1 MTGHLDADAL
11 ADLEEGLLDRDHV
24 ASARAHVAGCP
35 QCRAELAA
43 LTGVRERLA
52 AASDVGPM
60 PADVVARLDRALAEV
75 ATEPASTAVTR
86 SVIPLREPQRSSPRG
101 LRWLQAAAVVVLFLA
116 GGAVAVSALRGADN
130 GDVATSSGTAA
141 GKADQRAAG
150 AAGSYPVTASGRHWT
165 KQSVTAE
172 VPELLAGTLSPTLP
186 PSSFSAQDDTSG
198 SAAAPR
204 ELAGVPAA
212 RLAGG
217 PALADCVT
225 ELAGGP
231 ATPLAVDLATFDGQP
246 AAVVLLPGIGG
257 PGRVDVWVVPPDC
270 AQGKGQ
276 FLYYANVARP

>member
-1 MTGHLDADAL
+1 MTEHLDTDAL
-11 ADLEEGLLDRDHV
+11 ADLDEGLLDRDHV

-35 QCRAELAA
+35 RCQGELAA

-52 AASDVGPM
+52 AAAEVEPM
-60 PADVVARLDRALAEV
+60 PAEVVARLDRALADV
-75 ATEPASTAVTR
+75 ASEPASTAVTR

-101 LRWLQAAAVVVLFLA
+101 LRWLQAAAVVVLVLA

-130 GDVATSSGTAA
+130 DNFKDSSAGTAGSTGA
-141 GKADQRAAG
+141 RAA
-150 AAGSYPVTASGRHWT
+150 APGSYPITASGRHWT
-165 KQSVTAE
+165 KTSVEAG
-172 VPELLAGTLSPTLP
+172 VPQLLAGTVSPTLP
-186 PSSFSAQDDTSG
+186 PSSFGAEDNANG
-198 SAAAPR
+198 SVAPR
-204 ELAGVPAA
+204 ALAGVPAA

-225 ELAGGP
+225 ELTGGP

-276 FLYYANVARP
+276 VLYYANVPRP

>member
-1 MTGHLDADAL
+1 MTEHLDTDAL
-11 ADLEEGLLDRDHV
+11 ADLDEGLLDRDHV

-35 QCRAELAA
+35 RCRAELAA

-52 AASDVGPM
+52 AAAEVEPM
-60 PADVVARLDRALAEV
+60 PAEVVARLDRALAGV
-75 ATEPASTAVTR
+75 AAEPASTAVTR
-86 SVIPLREPQRSSPRG
+86 SVIPLREPQGSSPRG
-101 LRWLQAAAVVVLFLA
+101 LRWLQAAAVVVLILA
-116 GGAVAVSALRGADN
+116 GGAVAVSALRGSDN
-130 GDVATSSGTAA
+130 NEFNATSGSAA
-141 GKADQRAAG
+141 GKADQRAA
-150 AAGSYPVTASGRHWT
+150 ADGSYPVTASGRHWT
-165 KQSVTAE
+165 KTTVEAE
-172 VPELLAGTLSPTLP
+172 VPRLLAGTLSPVLP
-186 PSSFSAQDDTSG
+186 PSSFSTENDTSG
-198 SAAAPR
+198 PVAAPR

-276 FLYYANVARP
+276 FLYYANVPRP

>member
-1 MTGHLDADAL
+1 MTEHLDADAL
-11 ADLEEGLLDRDHV
+11 ADLDEGLLDRDHL
-24 ASARAHVAGCP
+24 ASARAHAAGCP

-52 AASDVGPM
+52 AAAEVEPM
-60 PADVVARLDRALAEV
+60 PAAVVARLDRALADV

-86 SVIPLREPQRSSPRG
+86 SIIPMREPQRSSPRG
-101 LRWLQAAAVVVLFLA
+101 LRWLQAAAVVVLILA
-116 GGAVAVSALRGADN
+116 GGAVAVSALRGSDN
-130 GDVATSSGTAA
+130 NDVATSGSAA
-141 GKADQRAAG
+141 GKADQRAAADG
-150 AAGSYPVTASGRHWT
+150 TYPVTASGRHWT
-165 KQSVTAE
+165 KESVTAG
-172 VPELLAGTLSPTLP
+172 VPQLLAGTLGPTLP

-198 SAAAPR
+198 SATAPR

>member
-1 MTGHLDADAL
+1 MTEHLDADAL

-35 QCRAELAA
+35 RCRAELAA
-43 LTGVRERLA
+43 LTDVRERLA
-52 AASDVGPM
+52 AAAEVEAM
-60 PADVVARLDRALAEV
+60 PPDVVARLDQALAAV
-75 ATEPASTAVTR
+75 AAEPASTAVTR

-101 LRWLQAAAVVVLFLA
+101 LRWLQAAAVVVLILA
-116 GGAVAVSALRGADN
+116 GGAVAVSALRGSDDN
-130 GDVATSSGTAA
+130 SVKDTSASTGSA
-141 GKADQRAAG
+141 GGRAA
-150 AAGSYPVTASGRHWT
+150 ADAGSYPVTASGRHWT
-165 KQSVTAE
+165 KASVEAG
-172 VPELLAGTLSPTLP
+172 VPQLLTGTLSPTLP
-186 PSSFSAQDDTSG
+186 PSSFSAQDNGSG
-198 SAAAPR
+198 AAEAPR
-204 ELAGVPAA
+204 ALAGVPAA

-270 AQGKGQ
+270 GQGKGQ
-276 FLYYANVARP
+276 FLYYANVPRP

>member
-1 MTGHLDADAL
+1 
-11 ADLEEGLLDRDHV
+11 V
-24 ASARAHVAGCP
+24 P
-35 QCRAELAA
+35 Q
-43 LTGVRERLA
+43 
-52 AASDVGPM
+52 
-60 PADVVARLDRALAEV
+60 
-75 ATEPASTAVTR
+75 
-86 SVIPLREPQRSSPRG
+86 
-101 LRWLQAAAVVVLFLA
+101 
-116 GGAVAVSALRGADN
+116 
-130 GDVATSSGTAA
+130 
-141 GKADQRAAG
+141 
-150 AAGSYPVTASGRHWT
+150 
-165 KQSVTAE
+165 
-172 VPELLAGTLSPTLP
+172 LLAGTVSPTLP
-186 PSSFSAQDDTSG
+186 PSDFSAQDDTSG
-198 SAAAPR
+198 STAAPR

>member
-1 MTGHLDADAL
+1 MTEHLDADAL
-11 ADLEEGLLDRDHV
+11 ADLDEGLLDRDHM

-35 QCRAELAA
+35 QCQAELAA

-52 AASDVGPM
+52 AAAEVEPM
-60 PADVVARLDRALAEV
+60 PAEVVARLDRALAEV

-86 SVIPLREPQRSSPRG
+86 SVIPLREPQRSAPRG
-101 LRWLQAAAVVVLFLA
+101 LRWLQAAAVVVLVLA
-116 GGAVAVSALRGADN
+116 GGAVAVSALRGSDN
-130 GDVATSSGTAA
+130 NGVATSSGSSD
-141 GKADQRAAG
+141 GKADQRAA
-150 AAGSYPVTASGRHWT
+150 ADGSYPVTASGRHWT
-165 KQSVTAE
+165 KESVTAG
-172 VPELLAGTLSPTLP
+172 VPQLLAGTLGPTLP
-186 PSSFSAQDDTSG
+186 PSSFSAQDDASG
-198 SAAAPR
+198 SAGAPR

>member
-1 MTGHLDADAL
+1 MTEHLDTDAL
-11 ADLEEGLLDRDHV
+11 ADLDEGLLDRDHV

-52 AASDVGPM
+52 AAAEVEPM
-60 PADVVARLDRALAEV
+60 PAEVVARLDQALASV
-75 ATEPASTAVTR
+75 AAEPASTAVTR

-101 LRWLQAAAVVVLFLA
+101 LRWLQAAAVVVLVLA
-116 GGAVAVSALRGADN
+116 GGAVGISALRGSGDNAD
-130 GDVATSSGTAA
+130 TAA
-141 GKADQRAAG
+141 SKAASAGGQRAP
-150 AAGSYPVTASGRHWT
+150 AADGSYPVTASGRHWT
-165 KQSVTAE
+165 KTSVEAE
-172 VPELLAGTLSPTLP
+172 VPRLLAGTLSPTLP
-186 PSSFSAQDDTSG
+186 PSSFSAEDNANG
-198 SAAAPR
+198 SVAPR

-276 FLYYANVARP
+276 VLYYANVPRP